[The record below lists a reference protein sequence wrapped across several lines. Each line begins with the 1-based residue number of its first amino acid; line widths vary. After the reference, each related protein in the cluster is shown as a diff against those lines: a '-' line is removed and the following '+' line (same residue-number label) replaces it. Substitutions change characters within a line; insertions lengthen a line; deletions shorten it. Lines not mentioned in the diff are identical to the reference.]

1 MKFKFKLMLCI
12 FCAFVVSG
20 TTLIASEKTLSL
32 SEIMDKVEK
41 RYNSPDFSAYF
52 VQESTIKAMDIS
64 DVASGRILV
73 KRPGMMRWEYDKPDR
88 QTIITDGKKLWVYK
102 PDDNQ
107 VMIGKAPSFFGDGKG
122 AGFLSDMKLI
132 REKFKVSFE
141 KDKSNHDYV
150 IKLLPKEPTVGI
162 TKIYL
167 SISKITFKIK
177 KIITQNEY
185 DDETMIE
192 LINSKFNL
200 NLDKSLFGFIVPEGT
215 DVLMMDE

>member
-1 MKFKFKLMLCI
+1 MKFKIILYFLCALVVFGAISFANEKML
-12 FCAFVVSG
+12 
-20 TTLIASEKTLSL
+20 TLN
-32 SEIMDKVEK
+32 EIMDKVEK
-41 RYNSPDFSAYF
+41 KYDVVDFSSYF
-52 VQESTIKAMDIS
+52 IQESTMKAMDIT
-64 DVASGRILV
+64 DVASGTIFV

-132 REKFKVSFE
+132 REKFTVYFE
-141 KDKSNHDYV
+141 KINNEHDYV
-150 IKLLPKEPTVGI
+150 IKLLPKEQTIGI
-162 TKIYL
+162 AKIYL
-167 SISKITFKIK
+167 AISKTTFKIK

-185 DDETMIE
+185 EDENVIE

-200 NLDKSLFGFIVPEGT
+200 NLDKSLFRFIVPEGT
-215 DVLMMDE
+215 DVIRMDE

>member
-1 MKFKFKLMLCI
+1 MKFKIILLL

-20 TTLIASEKTLSL
+20 TSLIASEKMLSL

-41 RYNSPDFSAYF
+41 KYDVPDFSAYF
-52 VQESTIKAMDIS
+52 IQESTLKAMDIS
-64 DVASGRILV
+64 DVASGSILV

-88 QTIITDGKKLWVYK
+88 QTITTDGTKLWVYK

-122 AGFLSDMKLI
+122 AGFLSDVKLI

-141 KDKSNHDYV
+141 KEKSDHDYV
-150 IKLLPKEPTVGI
+150 LKLLPKKQTVGI

-167 SISKITFKIK
+167 AISKITFKIK
-177 KIITQNEY
+177 KIITLNEY
-185 DDETMIE
+185 DDETVIE
-192 LINSKFNL
+192 LINSRFNL
-200 NLDKSLFGFIVPEGT
+200 NLDKSLFSFIVPKGT
-215 DVLMMDE
+215 DVIMMDE

>member
-1 MKFKFKLMLCI
+1 MKFKIILYLFFAL
-12 FCAFVVSG
+12 VVSG
-20 TTLIASEKTLSL
+20 ANSIASEKMLSL

-41 RYNSPDFSAYF
+41 RYDSPDFSAYF
-52 VQESTIKAMDIS
+52 IQESTLKAMDIS
-64 DVASGRILV
+64 DVASGSIFV

-88 QTIITDGKKLWVYK
+88 QTIVTDGKKLWVYK

-132 REKFKVSFE
+132 REKFKVFFE
-141 KDKSNHDYV
+141 KEKSDHNYV
-150 IKLLPKEPTVGI
+150 IKLIPKEQTVGI
-162 TKIYL
+162 AKIYL
-167 SISKITFKIK
+167 AISKITFKIK

-185 DDETMIE
+185 DDETTIE

-200 NLDKSLFGFIVPEGT
+200 NLDKALFRFIVPEGT
-215 DVLMMDE
+215 DVIMMDE

>member
-1 MKFKFKLMLCI
+1 MKFKIILLL

-20 TTLIASEKTLSL
+20 TSLIASEKMLSL

-41 RYNSPDFSAYF
+41 KYDVPDFSAYF
-52 VQESTIKAMDIS
+52 IQESTLKAMDIS
-64 DVASGRILV
+64 DVASGSILV

-88 QTIITDGKKLWVYK
+88 QTITTDGTKLWVYK

-141 KDKSNHDYV
+141 KEKSDHDYV
-150 IKLLPKEPTVGI
+150 LKLLPKEQTIGI
-162 TKIYL
+162 AEIYL
-167 SISKITFKIK
+167 AVSKITFTIK
-177 KIITQNEY
+177 KIITRNEY
-185 DDETMIE
+185 DDETVIE
-192 LINSKFNL
+192 LINSQFNL
-200 NLDKSLFGFIVPEGT
+200 NLDKSLFSFIVPKGT
-215 DVLMMDE
+215 DVIMMDE

>member
-1 MKFKFKLMLCI
+1 MKFKIILFV
-12 FCAFVVSG
+12 FCAFAVSG
-20 TTLIASEKTLSL
+20 TSPIASEKILSL

-41 RYNSPDFSAYF
+41 RYDVPDFSAYF
-52 VQESTIKAMDIS
+52 IQESTIKAMDIS
-64 DVASGRILV
+64 DVASGTIFV

-107 VMIGKAPSFFGDGKG
+107 VMIGNAPDFFGDGKG

-132 REKFKVSFE
+132 REKFIVNFE
-141 KDKSNHDYV
+141 KEKSDHDYV
-150 IKLLPKEPTVGI
+150 LKLLPKEQTAGI

-167 SISKITFKIK
+167 AISKITFKIK
-177 KIITQNEY
+177 KIITLNEY
-185 DDETMIE
+185 DDETVIE

-200 NLDKSLFGFIVPEGT
+200 NLDKSLFSFIVPEGT
-215 DVLMMDE
+215 DVIMMDE

>member
-1 MKFKFKLMLCI
+1 MKFRIILYL
-12 FCAFVVSG
+12 FCVFVVSG
-20 TTLIASEKTLSL
+20 STAIASEKMLSL

-41 RYNSPDFSAYF
+41 RYDVVDFSSYF
-52 VQESTIKAMDIS
+52 VQESTLKAMDIT
-64 DVASGRILV
+64 DVASGSIFV

-88 QTIITDGKKLWVYK
+88 QTIITDGIKLWVYK

-132 REKFKVSFE
+132 REQFKVSFE
-141 KDKSNHDYV
+141 KEKSDHDYV
-150 IKLLPKEPTVGI
+150 IKLLPKEQTVGI

-167 SISKITFKIK
+167 AISKITFKIK
-177 KIITQNEY
+177 KIITLNEY
-185 DDETMIE
+185 DDENVIE

-200 NLDKSLFGFIVPEGT
+200 NLDKSLFSFIVPEGT
-215 DVLMMDE
+215 DVIMMDE

>member
-1 MKFKFKLMLCI
+1 MKFRIILFL

-20 TTLIASEKTLSL
+20 TSLIASEKMLSL

-41 RYNSPDFSAYF
+41 RYDVVDFSSYF
-52 VQESTIKAMDIS
+52 VQESTLKAMDIT
-64 DVASGRILV
+64 DVASGSIFV

-141 KDKSNHDYV
+141 KEKSDHDYV
-150 IKLLPKEPTVGI
+150 IKLLPKEQTVGI

-167 SISKITFKIK
+167 AISKITFKIK
-177 KIITQNEY
+177 KIITLNEY
-185 DDETMIE
+185 DDETVIE
-192 LINSKFNL
+192 LINSKLNL
-200 NLDKSLFGFIVPEGT
+200 NLDKSLFSFIVPEGT

>member
-1 MKFKFKLMLCI
+1 MKVKMILFL

-20 TTLIASEKTLSL
+20 TSPIASEKMLSL
-32 SEIMDKVEK
+32 SEVMDKVEK
-41 RYNSPDFSAYF
+41 RYEVPDFSAYF
-52 VQESTIKAMDIS
+52 IQESTLKAMDIS
-64 DVASGRILV
+64 DVASGMIFV

-88 QTIITDGKKLWVYK
+88 QTITTDGKKLWVYK

-132 REKFKVSFE
+132 REQFKVSFAKE
-141 KDKSNHDYV
+141 KSDHDYV
-150 IKLLPKEPTVGI
+150 IKLLPKGQTVGI

-167 SISKITFKIK
+167 AISKITFKIK
-177 KIITQNEY
+177 KIITLNEY
-185 DDETMIE
+185 DDETVIE

-200 NLDKSLFGFIVPEGT
+200 NLDKSLFSFIVPEGA
-215 DVLMMDE
+215 DVIMMDD

>member
-1 MKFKFKLMLCI
+1 MKFRIILYL
-12 FCAFVVSG
+12 FCVFVVSG
-20 TTLIASEKTLSL
+20 STAIASEKMLSL

-41 RYNSPDFSAYF
+41 RYDVVDFSSYF
-52 VQESTIKAMDIS
+52 VQESTLKAMDIT
-64 DVASGRILV
+64 DVASGSIFV

-88 QTIITDGKKLWVYK
+88 QTIITDGKTLWVYK

-132 REKFKVSFE
+132 REQFKVSFE
-141 KDKSNHDYV
+141 KEKSDHDYV

-167 SISKITFKIK
+167 AISKITFKIK
-177 KIITQNEY
+177 KIITLNEY
-185 DDETMIE
+185 DDETIIE

-200 NLDKSLFGFIVPEGT
+200 NLDKSLFSFIVPEGT
-215 DVLMMDE
+215 DVIMMDE

>member
-1 MKFKFKLMLCI
+1 MKFRIILYL
-12 FCAFVVSG
+12 FCVFVVSG
-20 TTLIASEKTLSL
+20 STAIASEKMLSL

-41 RYNSPDFSAYF
+41 RYDVIDFSSYF
-52 VQESTIKAMDIS
+52 VQESTLKAMDIT
-64 DVASGRILV
+64 DVASGSIFV

-88 QTIITDGKKLWVYK
+88 QTIITDGIKLWVYK

-132 REKFKVSFE
+132 REQFKVSFE
-141 KDKSNHDYV
+141 KEKSDHDYV

-167 SISKITFKIK
+167 AISKITFKIK
-177 KIITQNEY
+177 KIITLNEY
-185 DDETMIE
+185 DDETIIE

-200 NLDKSLFGFIVPEGT
+200 NLDKSLFNFIVPEGT
-215 DVLMMDE
+215 DVIMMDE

>member
-1 MKFKFKLMLCI
+1 MKFRIILYL
-12 FCAFVVSG
+12 FCVFVVSG
-20 TTLIASEKTLSL
+20 STAIASEKMLSL

-41 RYNSPDFSAYF
+41 RYDVIDFSSYF
-52 VQESTIKAMDIS
+52 VQESTLKAMDIT
-64 DVASGRILV
+64 DVASGSIFV

-88 QTIITDGKKLWVYK
+88 QTIITDGKTLWVYK

-141 KDKSNHDYV
+141 KAKSDHDYV
-150 IKLLPKEPTVGI
+150 IKLLPKEQTVGV

-167 SISKITFKIK
+167 AISKITFKIK
-177 KIITQNEY
+177 KIITLNEY
-185 DDETMIE
+185 DDETIIE

-200 NLDKSLFGFIVPEGT
+200 NLDKSLFNFIVPEGT
-215 DVLMMDE
+215 DVIMMDE

>member
-1 MKFKFKLMLCI
+1 MKFRIILFL
-12 FCAFVVSG
+12 FCAFVIFG
-20 TTLIASEKTLSL
+20 TSSIASEKMFSL

-41 RYNSPDFSAYF
+41 RYDVVDFSSYF
-52 VQESTIKAMDIS
+52 VQESTLKAMDIT
-64 DVASGRILV
+64 DVASGSIFV
-73 KRPGMMRWEYDKPDR
+73 KRPGMMRWEYDKPDK

-141 KDKSNHDYV
+141 KEKSDHDYV
-150 IKLLPKEPTVGI
+150 LKLLPKEQTVGI

-167 SISKITFKIK
+167 AISKITFKIK
-177 KIITQNEY
+177 KIITLNEY
-185 DDETMIE
+185 DDETIIE

-200 NLDKSLFGFIVPEGT
+200 NLDKSLFSFIVPDGT
-215 DVLMMDE
+215 DVIRMDE

>member
-1 MKFKFKLMLCI
+1 M
-12 FCAFVVSG
+12 
-20 TTLIASEKTLSL
+20 LSL

-41 RYNSPDFSAYF
+41 RYDVVDFSSYF
-52 VQESTIKAMDIS
+52 VQESTLKAMDIT
-64 DVASGRILV
+64 DVASGSIFV

-141 KDKSNHDYV
+141 KEKSDHDYV
-150 IKLLPKEPTVGI
+150 IKLLPKEQTVGI

-167 SISKITFKIK
+167 AISKITFKIK
-177 KIITQNEY
+177 KIITLNEY
-185 DDETMIE
+185 DDETIIE

-200 NLDKSLFGFIVPEGT
+200 NFDKSLFSFIVPEGT
-215 DVLMMDE
+215 DVIMMDK

>member
-1 MKFKFKLMLCI
+1 MKFRIILYF

-20 TTLIASEKTLSL
+20 TTAIAGEKPLSL
-32 SEIMDKVEK
+32 NEIMDRVEK
-41 RYNSPDFSAYF
+41 KYDVVDFSSYF
-52 VQESTIKAMDIS
+52 IQESTLKAMDIT
-64 DVASGRILV
+64 DVASGSIFV
-73 KRPGMMRWEYDKPDR
+73 KRPGMMRWEYDKPDK

-132 REKFKVSFE
+132 REKFKVYFE
-141 KDKSNHDYV
+141 KEKSDHDYV
-150 IKLLPKEPTVGI
+150 IKLLPKEQTIGI
-162 TKIYL
+162 AKIYL
-167 SISKITFKIK
+167 AVSKTTFKIK

-185 DDETMIE
+185 DDETVIE

-200 NLDKSLFGFIVPEGT
+200 NLDESFFRFIVPEGT
-215 DVLMMDE
+215 DVIMMDE

>member
-1 MKFKFKLMLCI
+1 MKFKIIILF

-20 TTLIASEKTLSL
+20 TTTIASEKMLSL

-41 RYNSPDFSAYF
+41 RYDVPDFSAYF
-52 VQESTIKAMDIS
+52 IQESTLKAMDIS
-64 DVASGRILV
+64 DVASGRIFV

-122 AGFLSDMKLI
+122 AGFLSDMKLV
-132 REKFKVSFE
+132 REQFKVSFE
-141 KDKSNHDYV
+141 KEKSDHDYV
-150 IKLLPKEPTVGI
+150 IKLLPKEQTVGI

-167 SISKITFKIK
+167 AISKITFKIK
-177 KIITQNEY
+177 KIITLNEY
-185 DDETMIE
+185 DDENIIE
-192 LINSKFNL
+192 LINSKFTL
-200 NLDKSLFGFIVPEGT
+200 NLDKSLFSFIIPEGT
-215 DVLMMDE
+215 DVIMMDE

>member
-1 MKFKFKLMLCI
+1 MKFKIILYL

-20 TTLIASEKTLSL
+20 TTLIASEKMLSL

-41 RYNSPDFSAYF
+41 RYDVPDFSAYF
-52 VQESTIKAMDIS
+52 VQESTLKAMDIT
-64 DVASGRILV
+64 DVASGRIFV

-107 VMIGKAPSFFGDGKG
+107 VMIGRAPSFFGDGKG

-132 REKFKVSFE
+132 RRNFDVHLEKE
-141 KDKSNHDYV
+141 KSDHDWV
-150 IKLLPKEPTVGI
+150 LKLLPKEKAIGI
-162 TKIYL
+162 NEIYL

-177 KIITQNEY
+177 KIITYNEY
-185 DDETMIE
+185 NDETRIE

-200 NLDKSLFGFIVPEGT
+200 NLDKSLFSFIVPEGT
-215 DVLMMDE
+215 DVIMMDE